1 MAERI
6 GAVELSEQLGVTRQ
20 YVHKLSKAGILSYEK
35 NEKGW
40 FTYDPDEAREQFA
53 RFNAIKKGAT
63 SLDNDD
69 QFFDDGSD
77 DEVIDLKVERARQ
90 EVRIKRATA
99 DMKELERDEML
110 GIYHRAEFV
119 EDWITELIFA
129 QRSAMAALPGK
140 LAPILAGE
148 TDEAVIAAIIKD
160 EVRAIQE
167 DLAQYEYSPGYF
179 RERLAELQGKTI
191 NDEDE

>member
-1 MAERI
+1 MADRI
-6 GAVELSEQLGVTRQ
+6 TSSELAVQLGITRQ
-20 YVHKLSKAGILSYEK
+20 YVNKLTKAGVLPYDT
-35 NEKGW
+35 NDRGW
-40 FTYDPDEAREQFA
+40 FTYDLDEAIEAFT
-53 RFNAIKKGAT
+53 RFNAVKKGAA

-69 QFFDDGSD
+69 PVIGDDQDGD
-77 DEVIDLKVERARQ
+77 VLDLKVERAWQ

-99 DMKELERDEML
+99 DIKEIERDEIL

-119 EDWITELIFA
+119 EDWVTDLILA

-148 TDEAVIAAIIKD
+148 TDEAVIAARIKD

-167 DLAQYEYSPGYF
+167 DLSQYEYNPGYY
-179 RERLAELQGKTI
+179 RERLAELQGKSI
-191 NDEDE
+191 VDDEA

>member
-1 MAERI
+1 MANRV

-20 YVHKLSKAGILSYEK
+20 YVHKLSKAGVLSYEK

-40 FTYDPDEAREQFA
+40 FTYDPDKAREEFA
-53 RFNAIKKGAT
+53 QFNAVKKGAS

-69 QFFDDGSD
+69 SLFGDGPD
-77 DEVIDLKVERARQ
+77 NAVIHLKVERERQ
-90 EVRIKRATA
+90 ELRIKRATA
-99 DMKELERDEML
+99 DVKELERDEIL

-119 EDWITELIFA
+119 EDWVTELILA
-129 QRSAMAALPGK
+129 QRSAMSALPGK

-160 EVRAIQE
+160 EVRTIQE
-167 DLAQYEYSPGYF
+167 DLAQYEYNPGYY

-191 NDEDE
+191 NDDE

>member
-1 MAERI
+1 MADRI
-6 GAVELSEQLGVTRQ
+6 GAVELADHLGVTRQ
-20 YVHKLSKAGILSYEK
+20 YVHKLTKAGVLSCEK
-35 NEKGW
+35 TEKGW
-40 FTYDPDEAREQFA
+40 NTYDLEKALDEFK
-53 RFNAIKKGAT
+53 RFNAVKKGAA

-69 QFFDDGSD
+69 SFEDAE
-77 DEVIDLKVERARQ
+77 DEVINLKVERARQ

-99 DMKELERDEML
+99 DVKELERDEIL

-119 EDWITELIFA
+119 EDWVTDLILA

-167 DLAQYEYSPGYF
+167 DLAQYEYNPGYY
-179 RERLAELQGKTI
+179 RERVAEMQGKTI
-191 NDEDE
+191 TDDEE